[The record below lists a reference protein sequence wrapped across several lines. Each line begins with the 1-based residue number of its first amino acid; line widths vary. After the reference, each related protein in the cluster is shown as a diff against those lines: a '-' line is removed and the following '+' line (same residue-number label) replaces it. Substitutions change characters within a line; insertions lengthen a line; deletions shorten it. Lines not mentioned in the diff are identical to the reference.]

1 MPTATKSVKKSKA
14 VKKTKIAPK
23 RKELSVFQKNQKIIA
38 FQTLRMSD
46 AGAMVMGGMSKDE
59 ARKFLLKIGYTE
71 KEIAKIEESANSAN
85 DVSALSKI
93 ILVEIE
99 DIVEKSVRSSVRRDM
114 INTGKFQREN
124 GGSVRINTVTPYINV
139 KLAEDGEEHFYQGD
153 EAKKLLDNIPENV
166 GDDDYIFW
174 RTLNAKNT

>member
-1 MPTATKSVKKSKA
+1 MSTATKSVKKNKSVKKSKA
-14 VKKTKIAPK
+14 NPK
-23 RKELSVFQKNQKIIA
+23 RKVLSVFEKHRKIIA

-46 AGAMVMGGMSKDE
+46 AGAIVAGGMSKAD

-71 KEIAKIEESANSAN
+71 KEIAKIEESSNSAN

-99 DIVEKSVRSSVRRDM
+99 DIVEKSVRSNVRRDM

-139 KLAEDGEEHFYQGD
+139 KLAEGGEHFYQGD
-153 EAKKLLDNIPENV
+153 DAKKLLDNIPENV

-174 RTLNAKNT
+174 MTLNAKNT